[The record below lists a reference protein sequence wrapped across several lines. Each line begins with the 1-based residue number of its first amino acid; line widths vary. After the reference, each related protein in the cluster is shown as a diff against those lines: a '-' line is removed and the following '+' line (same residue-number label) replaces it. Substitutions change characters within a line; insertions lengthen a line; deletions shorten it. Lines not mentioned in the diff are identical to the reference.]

1 MQPRDPSS
9 KILLSALGRPAGLG
23 DLTESEWDVLLR
35 QARTANVLSRLAF
48 AVQDLGIAERLPG
61 QVVGAFRAATTV
73 YEHRRRTIR
82 WEVGRVRAA
91 LGELDTPILLLKGAA
106 YEFAE
111 LPPARGRL
119 AADVDIMVREDALER
134 VEAALLDHG
143 WQHVLLEPY
152 DQRYFRSWMHELPPL
167 VHRERGTE
175 LDVHH
180 TILPRTSRLKPSA
193 DKLWAAAV
201 KLDGSGL
208 HVLSPVDMVLHSAAH
223 AFHDGEI
230 SLAIR
235 DLADIH
241 DLLVHFGQDVGFWDS
256 LAPRGRALDLSR
268 PLYYALR
275 YARLLLGTTIPDVVV
290 AELAATG
297 PSRPVIA
304 AMDRLVPRVL
314 VPGNPD
320 RPPRSGSRATLLLY
334 IRSHWLKMPPLLLT
348 THLVR
353 KIFKRKLQND

>member
-1 MQPRDPSS
+1 MQPRDHAS
-9 KILLSALGRPAGLG
+9 KVLLSALGRPEGLG

-35 QARTANVLSRLAF
+35 QARSANVLSRLASN
-48 AVQDLGIAERLPG
+48 VQGQGIADRLPDK
-61 QVVGAFRAATTV
+61 VAAALRAAIV
-73 YEHRRRTIR
+73 VFEHRRRTIR

-91 LGELDTPILLLKGAA
+91 LSELGTPILLLKGAA

-119 AADVDIMVREDALER
+119 ASDVDIMVREDALEG
-134 VEAALLDHG
+134 VEAALLAHG
-143 WQHVLLEPY
+143 WQHVLLEHY
-152 DQRYFRSWMHELPPL
+152 DQHYFRSWMHELPPL
-167 VHRERGTE
+167 VHGERGTE

-193 DKLWAAAV
+193 DKLWASAV
-201 KLDGSGL
+201 KLDGSEL
-208 HVLSPVDMVLHSAAH
+208 YVLSPVDMVLHSAAH

-241 DLLVHFGQDVGFWDS
+241 DLLVHFGKGVEFWDS
-256 LAPRGRALDLSR
+256 LAPRGRELDLSR

-275 YARLLLGTTIPDVVV
+275 YARLLLGTPIPDAVV

-297 PSRPVIA
+297 PSWPVIA
-304 AMDRLVPRVL
+304 AMDRLVPPVL
-314 VPGNPD
+314 VSGNPD
-320 RPPRSGSRATLLLY
+320 RPPKSSSRATLLLH
-334 IRSHWLKMPPLLLT
+334 IRSHWMKMPPLLLT

-353 KIFKRKLQND
+353 KFLKRKLETG

>member
-1 MQPRDPSS
+1 MQPRDHAS
-9 KILLSALGRPAGLG
+9 KVLLAALSHPAGLG
-23 DLTESEWDVLLR
+23 DLTEPEWDVLLR
-35 QARTANVLSRLAF
+35 QARTANVLSRLAL
-48 AVQDLGIAERLPG
+48 AVQDLGNADRLPD
-61 QVVGAFRAATTV
+61 QVVEALGAATTV

-91 LGELDTPILLLKGAA
+91 LSELDTPILLLKGAA

-119 AADVDIMVREDALER
+119 ASDVDIMVREDALER

-143 WQHVLLEPY
+143 WRHVLLEPY
-152 DQRYFRSWMHELPPL
+152 DQRYFRTWMHELPPL
-167 VHRERGTE
+167 VHGERSTE

-201 KLDGSGL
+201 KLDGSEL
-208 HVLSPVDMVLHSAAH
+208 YVLSPADMVLHSAAH
-223 AFHDGEI
+223 CFHDGEI

-241 DLLVHFGQDVGFWDS
+241 DLLVHFGEDAAFWDK
-256 LAPRGRALDLSR
+256 LVPRGRELDLSR

-275 YARLLLGTTIPDVVV
+275 YARLLLGTTIPDAVV

-297 PSRPVIA
+297 PSKLVIA

-314 VPGNPD
+314 VPGDPD
-320 RPPRSGSRATLLLY
+320 RPPRSGNRATLLLY

-348 THLVR
+348 AHLVR
-353 KIFKRKLQND
+353 KFFKRKIEIN

>member
-1 MQPRDPSS
+1 MLPRDHAS
-9 KILLSALGRPAGLG
+9 KVLLSALGRPAGLG
-23 DLTESEWDVLLR
+23 DLTEPEWDVLLR
-35 QARTANVLSRLAF
+35 HARSANVLSRLAL
-48 AVQDLGIAERLPG
+48 AAQDQEIADRLPDK
-61 QVVGAFRAATTV
+61 VVAAFRAATV
-73 YEHRRRTIR
+73 VHEHRRRTVR

-91 LGELDTPILLLKGAA
+91 LAELDTPILLLKGAA

-119 AADVDIMVREDALER
+119 ASDVDIMVRGDALER

-193 DKLWAAAV
+193 GKLWASAV
-201 KLDGSGL
+201 SLEGAEL

-241 DLLVHFGQDVGFWDS
+241 DLLVNFGQDEAFWDS
-256 LAPRGRALDLSR
+256 LVPRGRELDLSR
-268 PLYYALR
+268 PLFYALR
-275 YARLLLGTTIPDVVV
+275 YARLLLDTPIPDAVL

-304 AMDRLVPRVL
+304 AMDCLVPRVL

-320 RPPRSGSRATLLLY
+320 RPPPSGSRATLLLY
-334 IRSHWLKMPPLLLT
+334 IRSHWMKMPPLLLT

-353 KIFKRKLQND
+353 KFFKRKFQHD